1 MGGIT
6 NGIPAERL
14 LAGER
19 FSIEFAPVEREGS
32 RKTLRAIIVI
42 LQKSKLGK
50 IGELPN
56 KGKYRGNLVV
66 IELGTV
72 ENRM

>member
-42 LQKSKLGK
+42 L
-50 IGELPN
+50 
-56 KGKYRGNLVV
+56 
-66 IELGTV
+66 
-72 ENRM
+72 